1 MKNNNAKRAEN
12 IRVNISL
19 PASLH
24 KNHVKNAFH
33 MHLSFSAY
41 VRLCLEHYAKCAEV
55 SDDSLS
61 SEGSVLPFRNNS

>member
-1 MKNNNAKRAEN
+1 MKNNKVEKGEN

-24 KNHVKNAFH
+24 KIHVKNAFQ

-41 VRLCLEHYAKCAEV
+41 VRLCLEHYAKDKE
-55 SDDSLS
+55 
-61 SEGSVLPFRNNS
+61 SELLPPEGTVLPFRNNG

>member
-1 MKNNNAKRAEN
+1 MKNSKVDKAEN

-24 KNHVKNAFH
+24 KFHVKNAFG

-41 VRLCLEHYAKCAEV
+41 VRLCLEHYAKSQDQDME
-55 SDDSLS
+55 SLP
-61 SEGSVLPFRNNS
+61 SERTVLPFRNNG